1 MDKQSMRACVLDSH
15 ERLFTMYMICE
26 ELMVLL
32 ADICVERYEEQL
44 AARIAAYKAE
54 NPSAAGAE
62 VGALIFD
69 EVCRIRGFSVRRSER
84 LGWRDGASV
93 TIRGGVRGG
102 ISQTKLRAR
111 QERCADAEG

>member
-1 MDKQSMRACVLDSH
+1 
-15 ERLFTMYMICE
+15 
-26 ELMVLL
+26 LMVLL

-69 EVCRIRGFSVRRSER
+69 EVCRIRGFSVRKTGLERWRECHNPRRRSR
-84 LGWRDGASV
+84 RNITDKTPSAPGK
-93 TIRGGVRGG
+93 VRGRG
-102 ISQTKLRAR
+102 RLRSSAPPSKW
-111 QERCADAEG
+111 